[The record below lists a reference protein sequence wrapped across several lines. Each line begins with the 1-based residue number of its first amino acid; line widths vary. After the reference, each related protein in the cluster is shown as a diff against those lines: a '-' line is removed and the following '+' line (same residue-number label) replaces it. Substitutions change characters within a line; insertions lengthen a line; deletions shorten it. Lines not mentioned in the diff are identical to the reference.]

1 MMHLEKQTFMR
12 RLTMNTEEK
21 KDIEAFLADIEKVL
35 PPVVFRNWPKW
46 RDVLPMSP
54 RSVANDDC
62 LGIGPADRIYMGRNC
77 GYPRRPF
84 MAYLRAK
91 SRVA

>member
-1 MMHLEKQTFMR
+1 MEKETR
-12 RLTMNTEEK
+12 N
-21 KDIEAFLADIEKVL
+21 IEVLLADIEKIL
-35 PPVVFRNWPKW
+35 PPIVFRNWPRWK
-46 RDVLPMSP
+46 DVLPMSP

-62 LGIGPADRIYMGRNC
+62 LGIGPAEKIYMGRNA
-77 GYPRRPF
+77 GYPRSSL

>member
-1 MMHLEKQTFMR
+1 M
-12 RLTMNTEEK
+12 EEK
-21 KDIEAFLADIEKVL
+21 KRNVETLLADIERVL
-35 PPVVFRNWPKW
+35 PPIVFRNWPKW

-54 RSVANDDC
+54 RSVANYDC
-62 LGIGPADRIYMGRNC
+62 LGVGPSERIYMGRNA
-77 GYPRRPF
+77 GYPRSSL

>member
-1 MMHLEKQTFMR
+1 MPEA
-12 RLTMNTEEK
+12 K
-21 KDIEAFLADIEKVL
+21 KNIETYLADIEKEL
-35 PPVVFRNWPKW
+35 PPVTFRNWPRW

-62 LGIGPADRIYMGRNC
+62 VGLGPKEKIYMGRNA
-77 GYPRRPF
+77 GYPRASL
-84 MAYLRAK
+84 MEYLRAK

>member
-1 MMHLEKQTFMR
+1 MP
-12 RLTMNTEEK
+12 EEK
-21 KDIEAFLADIEKVL
+21 KRDTEALLAEIENEL
-35 PPVVFRNWPKW
+35 PPIVFRNWPRW

-62 LGIGPADRIYMGRNC
+62 LGKGPGERVYVGRNA
-77 GYPRRPF
+77 GYTRASF

-91 SRVA
+91 GRVA

>member
-1 MMHLEKQTFMR
+1 
-12 RLTMNTEEK
+12 MNTEEK
-21 KDIEAFLADIEKVL
+21 KDIEVYLAEIEKIL

-46 RDVLPMSP
+46 RDVLSMSP

-62 LGIGPADRIYMGRNC
+62 LGLGPKEKIYMGRVA
-77 GYPRRPF
+77 GYPRSSL

>member
-1 MMHLEKQTFMR
+1 MS
-12 RLTMNTEEK
+12 EENRN
-21 KDIEAFLADIEKVL
+21 IETLLADIEKVL
-35 PPVVFRNWPKW
+35 PPIIFRNWPKW

-62 LGIGPADRIYMGRNC
+62 LGVGPAERIYVGRNA
-77 GYPRRPF
+77 GYSRSSL

>member
-1 MMHLEKQTFMR
+1 MDISNYTYEGIKMTHLEKQTFMR

-35 PPVVFRNWPKW
+35 PPVVFRNWPRWK
-46 RDVLPMSP
+46 DVLPMSP

-62 LGIGPADRIYMGRNC
+62 LGIGPKERIYMGRNA
-77 GYPRRPF
+77 GYR
-84 MAYLRAK
+84 K
-91 SRVA
+91 G

>member
-1 MMHLEKQTFMR
+1 MEKENR
-12 RLTMNTEEK
+12 N
-21 KDIEAFLADIEKVL
+21 IETLLADIERVL
-35 PPVVFRNWPKW
+35 PPIVFRNWPKW
-46 RDVLPMSP
+46 KDVLPMSP

-62 LGIGPADRIYMGRNC
+62 LGVGPAEKIYMGRNA
-77 GYPRRPF
+77 GYPRSSL

>member
-1 MMHLEKQTFMR
+1 MIK
-12 RLTMNTEEK
+12 EEK
-21 KDIEAFLADIEKVL
+21 KDIETVLADIEKVL
-35 PPVVFRNWPKW
+35 PPVIFRNWPKW

-62 LGIGPADRIYMGRNC
+62 LGVGPAEKIYMGRNA
-77 GYPRRPF
+77 GYTRSSL

>member
-1 MMHLEKQTFMR
+1 
-12 RLTMNTEEK
+12 MNTEEK
-21 KDIEAFLADIEKVL
+21 KDIEAYLADIEKVL

-46 RDVLPMSP
+46 RDILPMSP

-62 LGIGPADRIYMGRNC
+62 LKCGPAERIYMGRNA
-77 GYPRRPF
+77 GYPRAAL